1 MSFVEKYIKG
11 DKVVW
16 AVVLLLAIFSVL
28 AVYSSIVTLAY
39 KYKDGDTLYYLIK
52 HSFILFIGFWLMLLA
67 HQLNYKYYSRIS
79 QIALFISIPLLLLT
93 LWTGANI
100 NDASRWLVIP
110 VIDQT
115 FQTSDLAK
123 LALIMYLARLL
134 YKKQDNIKDFKSAFV
149 PIMLPVLIVCG
160 LILPAN
166 FSTAL
171 MLFTTS
177 LIIMFI
183 GRVSLK
189 YIFYLIAIAVGSLLL
204 MLLIA
209 KANPDKDGYFSVPGF
224 MEKQQVGRSK
234 IHRKLK
240 LEYARQAIDRWAD
253 SLNAPDFDYL
263 STDHLRT
270 MPGHDPDGKRAEPQE
285 RALAFINQARSDE
298 FRDNL
303 YRKLIPRITAKEYA
317 YDLED
322 TLSDLKSCVT
332 GAGKKDG
339 FTKPVAKKILEVL
352 DSKRIR
358 NSEDLD
364 YRIQAAKEELGRMD
378 DFKELDVYFTR
389 KNAPL
394 AQEQYPAVTINTSE
408 GRKEISINTRPATL
422 LDWAEQCI
430 KAEYALEQHNRFYFG
445 KQGSGKHGAG
455 RTVEER
461 IDKFNKTAIN
471 PAESTQAVEFNY
483 ENLRRRFPTSSA
495 YDKAIG
501 QKHTYK
507 ARSTIKKEKERIFI
521 EISKELRPED
531 RSQLKKTPSERIDT
545 AITQFYQQDADD
557 SLKQKVE
564 DYVALTKLLDYVDN
578 AGTNGMY
585 DRMRCS
591 LQDTFSR
598 AKARISG
605 KVDACP
611 EVYRE

>member
-1 MSFVEKYIKG
+1 MGLLARGYERLRSLAMPYFGRSRRSELVDAIAEHYGKQYLRGKRGAVSYKDIQEHFTEQKSIVGADGQLHNQLNRLNYNRLYYHAKDLVRGTVYGPESNAERRSARLEDIIGIIMQDAESFRKHFVEGSKEG
-11 DKVVW
+11 SEENKVHE
-16 AVVLLLAIFSVL
+16 LEKQI
-28 AVYSSIVTLAY
+28 
-39 KYKDGDTLYYLIK
+39 
-52 HSFILFIGFWLMLLA
+52 
-67 HQLNYKYYSRIS
+67 IS
-79 QIALFISIPLLLLT
+79 
-93 LWTGANI
+93 
-100 NDASRWLVIP
+100 
-110 VIDQT
+110 
-115 FQTSDLAK
+115 
-123 LALIMYLARLL
+123 
-134 YKKQDNIKDFKSAFV
+134 
-149 PIMLPVLIVCG
+149 
-160 LILPAN
+160 
-166 FSTAL
+166 
-171 MLFTTS
+171 
-177 LIIMFI
+177 
-183 GRVSLK
+183 
-189 YIFYLIAIAVGSLLL
+189 
-204 MLLIA
+204 IA

-234 IHRKLK
+234 VHRKLK

-352 DSKRIR
+352 GSKRIR

-364 YRIQAAKEELGRMD
+364 HRIQAAKEELGRMD
-378 DFKELDVYFTR
+378 NFKELDVYFTR

-394 AQEQYPAVTINTSE
+394 AQEQYSAVTINTSE
-408 GRKEISINTRPATL
+408 GRKEISINARPATL